1 MTVVVNASIIHQQLK
16 KKKASL
22 LDFMIPLA
30 EQLTNDEKKLAKHK
44 ETAMVNYPN
53 DWELS

>member
-53 DWELS
+53 D